1 MNSFG
6 FAKTVEKSNNTN
18 FAIKKNE
25 IFVLQMLIPYTVESW
40 VLEQSRNEA
49 IEIAHT
55 WCPSPIK
62 RLPNALMHSALWM
75 VNSDLHAHSVFTH
88 ELIHVFSQS
97 SLLSTYSA
105 QVCTKG

>member
-1 MNSFG
+1 
-6 FAKTVEKSNNTN
+6 
-18 FAIKKNE
+18 
-25 IFVLQMLIPYTVESW
+25 MLIPYTVESW

-55 WCPSPIK
+55 WRPSPIK
-62 RLPNALMHSALWM
+62 HLPNVLMHSALWM
-75 VNSDLHAHSVFTH
+75 MNSDLRAHSVFIH
-88 ELIHVFSQS
+88 ELIHVFIQS